1 MKPSFSVRKQ
11 VVLTLLILIG
21 CLSTTRTFG
30 LGQKTIIS
38 IEKSQY
44 GMLFTNI
51 QVNGKNVKAIIDF
64 GDPNR
69 FQLSETLVK
78 KLKIPLVKTNKA
90 AIGVN
95 GQYQVYDGVMETVK
109 VGDMVLKDETFSSS
123 PGDME
128 LISSQIS
135 TDFQAVVGW
144 GFFSDY
150 YLTMNYSKNEIL
162 LSDTRE
168 TQVNVCFSA
177 NLDSQFSHLVMQ
189 SKINGINANLIIDT
203 GAPLSLLDST
213 FFLMN
218 NIPSSDTV
226 VKHLSDIIPLKTVS
240 TTFISSTVS
249 ISYLIYDLTLTRS
262 MAVGIIGGDIFDK
275 YKVYIEPKE
284 KLIYFIKEQPA
295 IKEKNK

>member
-11 VVLTLLILIG
+11 VVFPLLILIG
-21 CLSTTRTFG
+21 FISTTLAFG
-30 LGQKTIIS
+30 QGQKTIIP
-38 IEKSQY
+38 IEKSLY

-78 KLKIPLVKTNKA
+78 KLKITLVKTNKA

-109 VGDMVLKDETFSSS
+109 IGDMVLKDETFSSS
-123 PGDME
+123 PGEME
-128 LISSQIS
+128 LVSSQIN

-144 GFFSDY
+144 GFFSEY
-150 YLTMNYSKNEIL
+150 YITMNYQKNEII
-162 LSDTRE
+162 LSGTRE
-168 TQVNVCFSA
+168 KQSNVCFSA

-203 GAPLSLLDST
+203 GAPLSLLDSA
-213 FFLMN
+213 FFLTN

-226 VKHLSDIIPLKTVS
+226 IKHLSDIIPLKTIS
-240 TTFISSTVS
+240 TTFISSTVN
-249 ISYLIYDLTLTRS
+249 ISYLIYDLSLTES

-284 KLIYFIKEQPA
+284 KLTYFIKEQ
-295 IKEKNK
+295 NK